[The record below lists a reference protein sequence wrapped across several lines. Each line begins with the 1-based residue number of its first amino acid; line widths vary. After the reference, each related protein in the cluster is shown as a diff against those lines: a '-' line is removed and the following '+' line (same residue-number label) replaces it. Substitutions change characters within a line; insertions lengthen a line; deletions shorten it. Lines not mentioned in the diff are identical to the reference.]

1 VRVCSAS
8 LTLAIAYLRQPSAAS
23 PPLCDPLSKVSRHRA
38 LIVISHLSLPAMHTY
53 GCHLPV
59 QARLT
64 KYVTSETETHR
75 QILTVV
81 KSHQSRSRLGGW
93 RASRRHAPRHATA
106 HHSTRGADRL
116 GSRRRRARATPTPGA
131 MAGGRAAPQQE
142 FCSALTITV
151 PRTHTTT
158 LNAHSER
165 NDSSRSRFKLEV
177 RRVRPTRTAPTP
189 QGDRG

>member
-1 VRVCSAS
+1 
-8 LTLAIAYLRQPSAAS
+8 
-23 PPLCDPLSKVSRHRA
+23 
-38 LIVISHLSLPAMHTY
+38 MHTY

-75 QILTVV
+75 HPHCGEEPSESLAA
-81 KSHQSRSRLGGW
+81 W
-93 RASRRHAPRHATA
+93 RMARVAPTRTAARHGAPQHT
-106 HHSTRGADRL
+106 
-116 GSRRRRARATPTPGA
+116 RRRQTRLTPAASAGYTPTP
-131 MAGGRAAPQQE
+131 GRAAPQQE

-189 QGDRG
+189 QATGRQGVTLRGSPLTFLGRRMVDGAPHANTNAWIMALYA